1 MTRYITLDQVMEL
14 HRQIIQQSGGGTGV
28 RDQGALESAIA
39 QPRMTFGG
47 EELYATVVEKSAALG
62 FSLIMNHPFVD
73 GNKRVGHA
81 AIEVFLVINGLE
93 IIAPVDEQE
102 TIILSLANG
111 SIDRQTFTDWLI
123 SRVDNLSQ
131 SQSQARI

>member
-131 SQSQARI
+131 SEI

>member
-39 QPRMTFGG
+39 QPRMIFGG
-47 EELYATVVEKSAALG
+47 EELYATVVEKAAALG

-123 SRVDNLSQ
+123 SRVNNLSQ
-131 SQSQARI
+131 SEI

>member
-1 MTRYITLDQVMEL
+1 
-14 HRQIIQQSGGGTGV
+14 
-28 RDQGALESAIA
+28 
-39 QPRMTFGG
+39 
-47 EELYATVVEKSAALG
+47 
-62 FSLIMNHPFVD
+62 MNHPFVD

-111 SIDRQTFTDWLI
+111 SIDRQTFSDWLI
-123 SRVDNLSQ
+123 SRVDDLSQ

>member
-47 EELYATVVEKSAALG
+47 EELYATVVEKAAALG

-131 SQSQARI
+131 SEI

>member
-47 EELYATVVEKSAALG
+47 EELYATVVEKAAALG

-123 SRVDNLSQ
+123 SRVNNLSQ
-131 SQSQARI
+131 SEI